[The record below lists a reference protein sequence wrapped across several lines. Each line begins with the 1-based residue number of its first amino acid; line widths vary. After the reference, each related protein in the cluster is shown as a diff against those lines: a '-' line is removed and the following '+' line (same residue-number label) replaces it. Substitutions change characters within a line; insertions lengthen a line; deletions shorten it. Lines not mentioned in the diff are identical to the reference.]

1 MLISIITVNYNN
13 VVGLKRTMSSVFE
26 QTYKNIEY
34 IIIDGGSTDGS
45 KAYLQDHNQNIDYW
59 VSEPDKGVYNA
70 MNKGIK
76 IASGEYVL
84 FLNSGDHFYSKDA
97 LSFFQPFTLKE
108 NKKDILYGNIAVI
121 SKTERIKTYPK
132 KLTVSYFIEETLP
145 HPATLIKRDCF
156 KGFFYDERLKIASD
170 WKFFMIG
177 ICKLKFT
184 YQYINE
190 VISSFYLDGIS
201 SINSQLV
208 SYERNQVLKEDFY
221 WQVHIKELKEKFMQK
236 FNNRKEE

>member
-1 MLISIITVNYNN
+1 MLISIITINYNN

-84 FLNSGDHFYSKDA
+84 FLNRR
-97 LSFFQPFTLKE
+97 SFLFKRCIIVFST
-108 NKKDILYGNIAVI
+108 I
-121 SKTERIKTYPK
+121 
-132 KLTVSYFIEETLP
+132 YF
-145 HPATLIKRDCF
+145 KR
-156 KGFFYDERLKIASD
+156 K
-170 WKFFMIG
+170 
-177 ICKLKFT
+177 
-184 YQYINE
+184 
-190 VISSFYLDGIS
+190 
-201 SINSQLV
+201 
-208 SYERNQVLKEDFY
+208 
-221 WQVHIKELKEKFMQK
+221 
-236 FNNRKEE
+236 